1 MVRILQ
7 IRLRLYKKVY
17 LLKKLLKKG
26 CIYEKV
32 RNKSSEIL
40 RNKIHRSEVSS
51 ELKINRLLVIELILI
66 IIIPDWD
73 ELSHIK
79 KFVNL
84 TYAGDG

>member
-7 IRLRLYKKVY
+7 IRFRLYKKVY
-17 LLKKLLKKG
+17 LLKKLVKKG
-26 CIYEKV
+26 YIYEKV

-66 IIIPDWD
+66 IIIPD
-73 ELSHIK
+73 
-79 KFVNL
+79 
-84 TYAGDG
+84 